1 MGIVVTHTRSD
12 GCLDDL
18 GPAPPT
24 ESGNLDQSGTGQKME
39 KPPEEAPTESSEI
52 QRPAKPPDDS
62 HTDGQEDSRQNQ
74 YEVEADDQTDDRA
87 ADQTAQIVSGLAEP
101 NIGNQADYKVD
112 EHMGERTSDQA
123 DLGASDHANFASHKT
138 SDQADQ
144 RMSEQMDSKASSQ
157 ADGVRS
163 EHTDNQMSALP
174 EQGTYEQ
181 TERRTSSLAE
191 RRASEQFDRKP
202 SVLSLQR
209 AHGQS
214 DHRMPRPADQRT
226 AQQIESRLS
235 GLIETKTYER
245 VDQRSSDQVDHRRA
259 AKTHRKVHDQATKPD
274 EHPETDSDKAG
285 GESDQADD
293 LLGEEHDYTEDN
305 LFDYGEQSDDNIFRQ
320 LGYGMEEEKDDFKVQ
335 PCKFEP
341 SQTDASISKTSNE
354 TDTESVADLRVFMPF
369 DNSTLQ
375 TREQAY
381 SERFPSISSKLDY
394 VISREKPQPTEV
406 EPDDFSAYQERISD
420 AYSQPFKRRFPPI
433 VYEDP
438 YQVSLRYMEKHHIL
452 QIFQQITENLVYEKP
467 EDPLNFMLGQVQEMI
482 QNRSKCETYKE

>member
-1 MGIVVTHTRSD
+1 M
-12 GCLDDL
+12 
-18 GPAPPT
+18 
-24 ESGNLDQSGTGQKME
+24 QKME
-39 KPPEEAPTESSEI
+39 KPPEEAPTESSEV

-62 HTDGQEDSRQNQ
+62 HTDGQEDSGQNQ

-87 ADQTAQIVSGLAEP
+87 ADQTAQMVSGLDEP
-101 NIGNQADYKVD
+101 NIVNQADYKVD
-112 EHMGERTSDQA
+112 EHMGER
-123 DLGASDHANFASHKT
+123 T

-181 TERRTSSLAE
+181 TERRTPNLAE
-191 RRASEQFDRKP
+191 RRTSEQFDRKP
-202 SVLSLQR
+202 SVPSLQR
-209 AHGQS
+209 ADGQS
-214 DHRMPRPADQRT
+214 DHRMPRPTDQRT

-235 GLIETKTYER
+235 GLIETKTYEQ

-259 AKTHRKVHDQATKPD
+259 AKTHCKVHDQATKQD

-320 LGYGMEEEKDDFKVQ
+320 LGYGMEEEEDDFKVQ

-375 TREQAY
+375 TKEQAY

-394 VISREKPQPTEV
+394 IISREKPQPTEV
-406 EPDDFSAYQERISD
+406 EPDDFSTYQERNSD

-452 QIFQQITENLVYEKP
+452 QIFQITENLVYEKP

-482 QNRSKCETYKE
+482 QNRNKCENYKE